1 MSWGGR
7 GRRCKLW
14 EGRAHCREVDMVT
27 LSREAKGLEPSRSD
41 PSADGSVRAPLLS
54 LAQGSRSRVI
64 RRNSLLG
71 KGGGACWRLVC
82 ANPGPEVFR
91 GTGELQ
97 GGEGRAVRQ
106 TSSLASTPTPSPPRG
121 GGRAAQGAR
130 WWRRQRKGCHCPF
143 FLLVLASPR
152 TDDSPAVTS
161 LTGANEIRV
170 TELMRS
176 DWTLIDTPLLQGSL
190 QAGTAPWGRAPP
202 SHLPAQ
208 LSCQTV
214 LGSKLLRGLT
224 R

>member
-1 MSWGGR
+1 MGGHAGVWCVLIPGPR
-7 GRRCKLW
+7 SSEGPGNFK
-14 EGRAHCREVDMVT
+14 EGRQSCT
-27 LSREAKGLEPSRSD
+27 
-41 PSADGSVRAPLLS
+41 ADELISQHPHPL
-54 LAQGSRSRVI
+54 
-64 RRNSLLG
+64 
-71 KGGGACWRLVC
+71 
-82 ANPGPEVFR
+82 
-91 GTGELQ
+91 T
-97 GGEGRAVRQ
+97 
-106 TSSLASTPTPSPPRG
+106 PPRG

-143 FLLVLASPR
+143 FLLVQASPR

-190 QAGTAPWGRAPP
+190 QAGTAPQGRAPP
-202 SHLPAQ
+202 SHLPAL